1 MVYLDEVVLNVWWTK
16 PDKGHLLDVGA
27 FLVAK
32 KDRVGR
38 PVGAGLVGARRL
50 GGAPGGGCAR
60 EWGGSTDMN
69 SWRMTVLGFLSKELT
84 VDLVFRRK
92 SR

>member
-1 MVYLDEVVLNVWWTK
+1 VERLEEDVLES
-16 PDKGHLLDVGA
+16 G
-27 FLVAK
+27 
-32 KDRVGR
+32 
-38 PVGAGLVGARRL
+38 
-50 GGAPGGGCAR
+50 
-60 EWGGSTDMN
+60 GGSTDMN

>member
-38 PVGAGLVGARRL
+38 PVGAGLVGATARWSAWRRMCSRV
-50 GGAPGGGCAR
+50 GGGR
-60 EWGGSTDMN
+60 
-69 SWRMTVLGFLSKELT
+69 LI
-84 VDLVFRRK
+84 
-92 SR
+92 